1 MARKK
6 EVKPSPGE
14 LELLQVLWKQG
25 PSTVKQVHE
34 VVNAKRRPPKSMTT
48 TLKIMQ
54 NMEEKG
60 LVAREGDDRPQL
72 FRPALEKEAAQSS
85 LLEDLLSR
93 AVQGD
98 TSQLVLC
105 ALTKGDVSPEELDE
119 IRKLL
124 DAVGSKNSAEVK
136 IQ

>member
-6 EVKPSPGE
+6 ERKPSPGE
-14 LELLQVLWKQG
+14 LELLQVLWKRG
-25 PSTVKQVHE
+25 ASTVKQVHE
-34 VVNAKRRPPKSMTT
+34 VVNAKRRPPKSMNT

-60 LVAREGDDRPQL
+60 LVQREGDDRPQL
-72 FRPALEKEAAQSS
+72 FRAAIEKDVAQSG

-93 AVQGD
+93 AFHGD

-105 ALTKGDVSPEELDE
+105 ALNKGDVSTEELE
-119 IRKLL
+119 NIRKLL
-124 DAVGSKNSAEVK
+124 DAHKKGEE
-136 IQ
+136 